1 MGRIAHLASNIET
14 RITPLARE
22 IDRFI
27 FVITGIAIFLGVTFF
42 FIAFILGYHWLTAV
56 VFLIGPKQL

>member
-1 MGRIAHLASNIET
+1 MASNIET